1 MNPDELFRKALVLV
15 RGLKA
20 IDVEPTTVIFKRDH
34 FERLKA
40 YCVQHGY
47 APFHTSGTENS
58 VLGIKII
65 IIEDDPRQP

>member
-1 MNPDELFRKALVLV
+1 MGPDELFRNALGLV
-15 RGLKA
+15 HRLKE
-20 IDVEPTTVIFKRDH
+20 INVEPTAVVLKRNH

-65 IIEDDPRQP
+65 IEDDPRQP